1 MTSPGGS
8 FQLPGTAPA
17 RGSARRTLVR
27 MSAQPDDIAATPPNM
42 VDIGGEK
49 AVVIPLTEYRAM
61 KALADRATPEEQ
73 EDAWFGAAIA
83 EAEEWEA
90 AGRPG
95 GTIPHELVVAEM
107 EAAWRSAGGRQ

>member
-1 MTSPGGS
+1 
-8 FQLPGTAPA
+8 
-17 RGSARRTLVR
+17 